1 MSRQSFRDRSVAKQ
15 SSSVFNQL
23 PRPRLQRLF
32 GSRSALF
39 TGVER
44 DRLLEKRRNMTTEIG
59 VQRKLILAGGIIE
72 LNYGCPRNKTA
83 GEQDHKKCSS
93 VPQHFHGLDW
103 RRPHF
108 LCCEE
113 GKTLRRLSQVRSLL
127 LALTFMLA
135 AGCSTIKRKTE
146 VKKEEIRPQL
156 ESSEENL
163 VASYNEQARAVE
175 TMQAT
180 VDLIASTGSTYSG
193 VIEEY
198 HDVTG
203 FILAQRPA
211 TVRVIGQAPVVA
223 KNIFDMVS
231 DGKEFRIYI
240 PSRNAFLVGPTTLTR
255 SSSKPIEN
263 LRPNHIVEALFWPE
277 MTAGKNVLFE
287 QFDFESGRY
296 YILTLLRE
304 GDGGKLEIARKIWYD
319 RVDLRVS
326 RVQLF
331 GRAGCSIPT
340 SSIRT
345 GRLLGQRSQAGMR
358 TWRRNRVSRAI
369 LKSGVHRT
377 ITKLEIHILKL
388 TLNEPISADRFV
400 LAQPEVTQLV
410 HMGGKTSGAQR

>member
-1 MSRQSFRDRSVAKQ
+1 M
-15 SSSVFNQL
+15 
-23 PRPRLQRLF
+23 P
-32 GSRSALF
+32 
-39 TGVER
+39 
-44 DRLLEKRRNMTTEIG
+44 
-59 VQRKLILAGGIIE
+59 
-72 LNYGCPRNKTA
+72 
-83 GEQDHKKCSS
+83 
-93 VPQHFHGLDW
+93 
-103 RRPHF
+103 
-108 LCCEE
+108 
-113 GKTLRRLSQVRSLL
+113 
-127 LALTFMLA
+127 A

-146 VKKEEIRPQL
+146 VKKEEIRRQL

-163 VASYNEQARAVE
+163 VASYNEQARAVQ

-203 FILAQRPA
+203 FILARRPA

-255 SSSKPIEN
+255 PSSKPIEN

-277 MTAGKNVLFE
+277 LTPGKHVLFE
-287 QFDFESGRY
+287 QFDLEPGRY

-331 GRAGCSIPT
+331 GAGGVLDSDISYSDWQAAGT
-340 SSIRT
+340 TLIGGNAHLAAQSSYARDIKI
-345 GRLLGQRSQAGMR
+345 
-358 TWRRNRVSRAI
+358 WRPQDDY
-369 LKSGVHRT
+369 
-377 ITKLEIHILKL
+377 KLEIHILKL
-388 TLNEPISADRFV
+388 TLNEPISAERFI
-400 LAQPEVTQLV
+400 LAQPDVTQLV